1 MRTLSFLLPLVLTLA
16 TGCGGDEDKLYCG
29 SGTVEQDGECV
40 RASEG
45 DSAADDSDADDSD
58 ADDSDADDSD
68 VDDSDADDT
77 GGSSGSAD
85 DTGGSSGSAD
95 DTGGSSGSADDTGGS
110 SGSADDTGGS
120 GDDADDDDDDGVFE
134 ADDCDDTD
142 ASLGDRADDADCDG
156 VETAEDCDD
165 EDPGRLRLGGDRDC
179 DGDGLTDED
188 EIAMGTDPQDVDSD
202 GDGETDGI
210 ELFAGTDPLNA
221 TSSIA
226 ATGEWAAS
234 LSPGDTSTGIVSA
247 TPTVGDFDLFVLM
260 DTTGSLA
267 GEINSLKTS
276 FSGVY
281 DSLALGIP
289 TMAMGVGR
297 YDDFP
302 LSPFGAPSDV
312 PFELVQR
319 ITTDFGL
326 VEDAIFSLSAASGED
341 IPESGFEALYQTATG
356 AGITSTA
363 YDLDPFNPLFG
374 FDSSLGHGFIGGAGF
389 RASAIRLVI
398 QITDARNHNALD
410 GEDAYTFSGAAD
422 ETSALN
428 ALNEIDAYV
437 AIVLS
442 GTDERVR
449 EQALRTAEQTNARVL
464 PSAFG
469 SIDERSCAETECCTG
484 EAGIGETP
492 DSDGFCPLV
501 FQIPSSGL
509 GLADYGIIEAVGAL
523 LNAYTVDTLH
533 IEPVDDVESVFEENL
548 FVESALADGPHS
560 SADDGCVL
568 VAIDRVAA
576 ATGELSEDGLADTY
590 VDAPLE
596 DCSADFTV
604 TIANGTAEAPVAA
617 VACADTFYRVELAAV
632 ENDNPARSSHAQ
644 TVYVRV
650 PGDAALCLP
659 DVLGEI
665 EATDD
670 EGTDED

>member
-1 MRTLSFLLPLVLTLA
+1 MRTLPFLFSLFLTL
-16 TGCGGDEDKLYCG
+16 TIGCGGDDDKLYCG
-29 SGTVEQDGECV
+29 PGTVEQDEECV
-40 RASEG
+40 RA
-45 DSAADDSDADDSD
+45 DSDGADSDGTDADDADD
-58 ADDSDADDSD
+58 ADGADGA
-68 VDDSDADDT
+68 DADDT
-77 GGSSGSAD
+77 GGSSGS
-85 DTGGSSGSAD
+85 GE
-95 DTGGSSGSADDTGGS
+95 
-110 SGSADDTGGS
+110 
-120 GDDADDDDDDGVFE
+120 DADDDGVFE

-156 VETAEDCDD
+156 HRTAEDCDDTDALSTTPSTDGDCDTIETAEDCDD
-165 EDPGRLRLGGDRDC
+165 EDPDRLRLGGDRDC

-188 EIAMGTDPQDVDSD
+188 ESAMGTDPQDIDSD

-210 ELFAGTDPLNA
+210 EVFAGTDPLNA

-234 LSPGDTSTGIVSA
+234 LSPGDTSSGIVSA

-260 DTTGSLA
+260 DTTGSLS
-267 GEINSLKTS
+267 GEISSLKTS

-289 TMAMGVGR
+289 TVAMGVGR

-302 LSPFGAPSDV
+302 GLPMGGPADV

-326 VEDAIFSLSAASGED
+326 VEDAIFSLSAAGGAD
-341 IPESGFEALYQTATG
+341 FPESGFEALYQTATG
-356 AGITSTA
+356 AGITSIA

-374 FDSSLGHGFIGGAGF
+374 FESSLGHGIIGGAGF
-389 RASAIRLVI
+389 RTSAIRLVI
-398 QITDARNHNALD
+398 QITDARNHNALG

-437 AIVLS
+437 ATVLS
-442 GTDERVR
+442 GTDESAR

-484 EAGIGETP
+484 EAGFGEIP

-501 FQIPSSGL
+501 FQIDGSGSSL
-509 GLADYGIIEAVGAL
+509 ETYGIVEAVDAL
-523 LNAYTVDTLH
+523 LNTYTVDTLH
-533 IEPVDDVESVFEENL
+533 IEPVDDVESVFEESL
-548 FVESALADGPHS
+548 FVESAIADGPH
-560 SADDGCVL
+560 ADTPDGCVL
-568 VAIDRVAA
+568 VAIDRFAA

-604 TIANGTAEAPVAA
+604 TIANGTAEAPVAE

-632 ENDNPARSSHAQ
+632 ENDNPARSPNAQ

-650 PGDAALCLP
+650 PGDEALCSP

-665 EATDD
+665 ETSDD
-670 EGTDED
+670 EGTDDD